1 MYVKFS
7 MDKPRFL
14 SNIPH
19 VSMVYWLNK
28 PRGML
33 EEHGKRLEVTSRRR
47 VILNKLFKCYSNIQS
62 GLLSQ
67 LTIEMCGIVLFAA
80 FSMWFTGIIINRY

>member
-1 MYVKFS
+1 M
-7 MDKPRFL
+7 
-14 SNIPH
+14 
-19 VSMVYWLNK
+19 
-28 PRGML
+28 
-33 EEHGKRLEVTSRRR
+33 
-47 VILNKLFKCYSNIQS
+47 ILNKLFKCYSNIQS